1 MLSSTIHTIG
11 TALNRARDCGVPVE
25 VLVDGHWIKGDVSA
39 VDGHGVV
46 LHCEDGALSVLRVE
60 RIDAVLV
67 RQAEAFAGQR
77 APERDDGRPMPAPVD
92 LPRARTTSLPRSCAP
107 GARSRRS
114 GRASRRAQV
123 GEPLTPG
130 AKSSSIGR
138 DADTQVR
145 AVLGSY

>member
-67 RQAEAFAGQR
+67 RQVEAFAGQQ
-77 APERDDGRPMPAPVD
+77 ASERDGGRPMPAPVD
-92 LPRARTTSLPRSCAP
+92 LPPSTHDEPPPVLRPRGSIEAEWA
-107 GARSRRS
+107 GIEAHS
-114 GRASRRAQV
+114 GR
-123 GEPLTPG
+123 
-130 AKSSSIGR
+130 
-138 DADTQVR
+138 
-145 AVLGSY
+145 